1 MKAEDLKTK
10 TPDELKAL
18 LMDLKKKQFNLRFQR
33 SQGQLENTSQIRT
46 TRRDIARVKTFLNPV
61 ASKSAQ
67 GSKATPKK
75 APKAKKEATAEK
87 PEAQARVKKATD
99 KKTSKKTAKKTA
111 KKSAA

>member
-61 ASKSAQ
+61 ASKAAAQ
-67 GSKATPKK
+67 KKAK

-87 PEAQARVKKATD
+87 TEAKAPA
-99 KKTSKKTAKKTA
+99 KKTAKKTA